1 MFWQT
6 PHRHSLTP
14 DSAVLRPHR
23 DVYAVV
29 LCSAVCQ
36 RLLQG
41 LRIQHKAI
49 IEAAGDVVHLQQM
62 RHKLEKPAAMGIC
75 VHTVMVKDLN
85 DLIKNITYSGNACP
99 SATIQQQTSMKRR
112 DFGRHP
118 QTCWMIVST
127 VFVERRFF
135 FFFFKTPT
143 FINWDESSN
152 KRKRINCKH
161 HCQHHPS
168 LSADNYT
175 AQWGFLF
182 TEYLVKD

>member
-99 SATIQQQTSMKRR
+99 SANIQQQTSMKRS

-135 FFFFKTPT
+135 FSFLKLPHLLTEMKAA
-143 FINWDESSN
+143 IKEKGLIANIIVN
-152 KRKRINCKH
+152 IIH
-161 HCQHHPS
+161 H
-168 LSADNYT
+168 
-175 AQWGFLF
+175 
-182 TEYLVKD
+182 